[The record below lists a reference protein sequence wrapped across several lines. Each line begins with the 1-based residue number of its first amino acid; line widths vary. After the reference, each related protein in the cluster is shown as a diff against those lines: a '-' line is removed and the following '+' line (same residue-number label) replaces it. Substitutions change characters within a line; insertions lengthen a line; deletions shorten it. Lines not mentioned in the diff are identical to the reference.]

1 MIICKFYYQNFNT
14 YIYDLNYCFND
25 YLYVYVDTAVGSVTG
40 EVINMSGE
48 NDEDVGLPTPAV
60 SPALE
65 RRSVHNA

>member
-1 MIICKFYYQNFNT
+1 MHKYSSNYY
-14 YIYDLNYCFND
+14 FND
-25 YLYVYVDTAVGSVTG
+25 YLYFYADTIGLISG